1 MRSSQLSVQLQEATS
16 MHNAKVVIMIMVVV
30 LIIITVF
37 LYQMA
42 AKDKEI
48 EDLKYRVVE
57 VD

>member
-1 MRSSQLSVQLQEATS
+1 MSVQLQEATS